1 MEQNENQNIAVM
13 SYATLNDGTH
23 NMRYTRMV
31 PKMVSIIIQL
41 GLGVQTTRTDI

>member
-13 SYATLNDGTH
+13 SYATLNGTH
-23 NMRYTRMV
+23 NMRYMRMV

-41 GLGVQTTRTDI
+41 GLGVQTMRTDI